1 MFVTPAYAQAGG
13 ESILASPI
21 VPLIFVMV
29 IFYFLLWRPQS
40 QQRKQHE
47 SKLEAI
53 RRNDTIV
60 TNGGL
65 VGKVVKVHDDELEVE
80 IAKDVKVKVVRT
92 LIADVRVKGE
102 APASK

>member
-1 MFVTPAYAQAGG
+1 MFVTPAYAQSAG
-13 ESILASPI
+13 ESIFASPI

-47 SKLEAI
+47 AKLEAI
-53 RRNDTIV
+53 RRNDTVV